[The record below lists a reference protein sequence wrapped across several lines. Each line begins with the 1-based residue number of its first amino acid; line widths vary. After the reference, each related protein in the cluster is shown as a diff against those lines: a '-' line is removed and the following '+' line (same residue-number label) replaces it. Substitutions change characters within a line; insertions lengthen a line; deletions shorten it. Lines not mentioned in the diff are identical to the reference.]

1 MTDLRYRAYISYSH
15 KDEVWAA
22 WLHRALESYRVPRNL
37 VGHKSVF
44 GAVPS
49 RIRPVFR
56 DRDDLSSATDLGGT
70 VSQALAE
77 SENLI
82 VVCSPDAA
90 ASHWVNEEIR
100 QFAQLGRT
108 DRIFCIIVNGEPADD
123 GSVSNCF
130 PTALKEIGFNEPL
143 AADVRKWA
151 DGKYNAKL
159 KLIAGLLGL
168 RLDELL
174 QRDLHRRRKRR
185 TIFSLGFIAVLIL
198 AVVTVLSQISERQE
212 RQKAE
217 QLATAIVDLGERVQ
231 SEASL
236 ETRAV
241 ISTLAAEHL
250 EGLDPD
256 KLSPDTA
263 AKVAIAIR
271 QMGLVSQGQGK
282 PEEAMAAFQRSRNL
296 FASLVNKYPD
306 RPNMLFQL
314 GNAGYYIGN
323 LHMRQG
329 RYDSALVEM
338 QAYYRHS
345 LALYEADPE
354 NTDWIMELSFA
365 HNNLAAVRLEGG
377 RVFDEETQEHMT
389 EAVRLMEMVVA
400 AKPDDEA
407 VADYYATVLAWAAD
421 AQTEACNLEKA
432 ITLRGKVTSLRK
444 DSSRSDPR
452 NSDLKRRYAYD
463 LSGLGSLH
471 LQLGRLVLAE
481 QHMSL
486 AVSKLQQ
493 LVASDPSNVPYQEAF
508 LVRQFWLAKV
518 IGENGRPEK
527 ARLLLQELVPKM
539 RPNEDSEIYNKTSM
553 GEYIDLLITLAEIE
567 SRLGERQTASRH
579 LQTAMTLQLD
589 MSESLEWDNTDYQR
603 VLRAKYLWWDQNGP
617 EGLDLFAVP
626 EEARGESDT
635 NFRSCVE
642 TDIAART
649 YMVEDNSSNAAKQV
663 KYLQGKGYAEPG
675 FIRFCTKYALCDG

>member
-1 MTDLRYRAYISYSH
+1 MAELRYRAYISYSH

-22 WLHRALESYRVPRNL
+22 WLHRTLESYHVPRNL
-37 VGHKSVF
+37 VGNQSVS
-44 GAVPS
+44 GTVPA

-56 DRDDLSSATDLGGT
+56 DRDDLSSASDLGGT

-100 QFAQLGRT
+100 QFSNLGRV

-130 PTALKEIGFNEPL
+130 PSALKEIGFNEPL
-143 AADVRKWA
+143 AADVRDWA

-185 TIFSLGFIAVLIL
+185 AIFALGFVAALVL
-198 AVVTVLSQISERQE
+198 AAVTVLSQISERQE

-263 AKVAIAIR
+263 VKVAIAIR
-271 QMGLVSQGQGK
+271 QMALVSQGQGK
-282 PEEAMAAFQRSRNL
+282 QEEAMAAFQRSRDL

-306 RPNMLFQL
+306 RLNMLFQL
-314 GNAGYYIGN
+314 GNADYYVGN
-323 LHMRQG
+323 LLMGQG
-329 RYDSALVEM
+329 RYNSALVEM
-338 QAYYRHS
+338 QKYYHHS
-345 LALYEADPE
+345 QILFETDPE
-354 NTDWIMELSFA
+354 NPDWIMELSFA
-365 HNNLAAVRLEGG
+365 HNNLAAVRLESGLD
-377 RVFDEETQEHMT
+377 FNDETQEHVS

-421 AQTEACNLEKA
+421 AQTEVCNLEKA
-432 ITLRGKVTSLRK
+432 ITLRGKVTSLRR

-452 NSDLKRRYAYD
+452 NSDLKRRYAFD
-463 LSGLGSLH
+463 LSGVGSLY
-471 LQLGRLVLAE
+471 LQLGRLDLAE
-481 QHMSL
+481 QHMNL
-486 AVSKLQQ
+486 AVSTLQQ
-493 LVASDPSNVPYQEAF
+493 LAASDPSNVPYQEAF
-508 LVRQFWLAKV
+508 LVRQFFLARI
-518 IGENGRPEK
+518 IGENGRPEN
-527 ARLLLQELVPKM
+527 ARRLLQNLAPKM
-539 RPNEDSEIYNKTSM
+539 RPNEDSGNYNKTDM
-553 GEYIDLLITLAEIE
+553 GEYIDVMISLAEIE
-567 SRLGERQTASRH
+567 SRLGEKQVANRH
-579 LQTAMTLQLD
+579 LNTAMTLQQDVSDTLG
-589 MSESLEWDNTDYQR
+589 WDKTDK
-603 VLRAKYLWWDQNGP
+603 LRALRTKYLWWDQNGP
-617 EGLDLFAVP
+617 EGLDFFAVP
-626 EEARGESDT
+626 DGAGVEADT
-635 NFRSCVE
+635 NLRSCAEADV
-642 TDIAART
+642 AARI
-649 YMVEDNSSNAAKQV
+649 YVVEENASSAAKQV
-663 KYLQGKGYAEPG
+663 KYLQERGYAEPG
-675 FIRFCTKYALCDG
+675 FMRFCKKHALCN